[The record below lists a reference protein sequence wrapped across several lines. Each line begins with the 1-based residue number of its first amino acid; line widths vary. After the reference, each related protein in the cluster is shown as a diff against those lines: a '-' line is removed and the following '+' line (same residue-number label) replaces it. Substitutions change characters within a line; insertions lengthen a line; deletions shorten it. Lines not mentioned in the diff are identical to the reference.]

1 MVTNTAPPDVLDAV
15 TSDLR
20 SAADTLS
27 RHVPAD
33 PVPRFM
39 EPPQALVADTPG
51 AWMDRSMP
59 YDPVVGR
66 FNPIAL
72 PVEISFQPPLAIGT
86 AVFTTPYEGGP
97 GWVHGA
103 ALAATFDIVL
113 TAANYLSGAAGPTV
127 WLTIRFRRPT
137 LVGIEARFEAEVVA
151 NDGRR
156 VTSKGRLV
164 QDGVVCVE
172 AEGEFVALDKTEH
185 AQGGSAPRAH
195 PSTPGRGLGKEARG
209 VAPTRPASDSGGRS
223 SDQGRCGDAHH
234 GRRRPCPRLGSLEG
248 RVAEGEHPTVGAD
261 HPVALAR
268 RGRRPCPRRAG

>member
-1 MVTNTAPPDVLDAV
+1 VSNDPPGSFHPAIAGREGSMAELADTVRRLVDLVVTNTASADVLDTVVAQ
-15 TSDLR
+15 LR
-20 SAADTLS
+20 STADVLAL
-27 RHVPAD
+27 HVPTD
-33 PVPRFM
+33 PVARFV
-39 EPPQALVADTPG
+39 EPPESTRSETRGLS
-51 AWMDRSMP
+51 MDRSMP

-113 TAANYLSGAAGPTV
+113 TAANHLSGAAGPTV

-137 LVGIEARFEAEVVA
+137 LVGIEARFEAEVVS

-156 VTSKGRLV
+156 VVSKGRLV

-172 AEGEFVALDKTEH
+172 AEGEFAVLD
-185 AQGGSAPRAH
+185 
-195 PSTPGRGLGKEARG
+195 
-209 VAPTRPASDSGGRS
+209 PTRIRQAAQRNEHRS
-223 SDQGRCGDAHH
+223 SRRRDTEGGDAA
-234 GRRRPCPRLGSLEG
+234 RPGG
-248 RVAEGEHPTVGAD
+248 DA
-261 HPVALAR
+261 
-268 RGRRPCPRRAG
+268 

>member
-1 MVTNTAPPDVLDAV
+1 MGAP
-15 TSDLR
+15 
-20 SAADTLS
+20 
-27 RHVPAD
+27 
-33 PVPRFM
+33 
-39 EPPQALVADTPG
+39 
-51 AWMDRSMP
+51 MP

-72 PVEISFQPPLAIGT
+72 PVAISFEPPLAIGT

-113 TAANYLSGAAGPTV
+113 TAANHLSGAAGPTV

-137 LVGIEARFEAEVVA
+137 LVGVEARFEAEVVS

-172 AEGEFVALDKTEH
+172 AEGEFAVLDTD
-185 AQGGSAPRAH
+185 APARRPQLH
-195 PSTPGRGLGKEARG
+195 EPRRRRRARG
-209 VAPTRPASDSGGRS
+209 EAGARRGVTRRARSAAARRCPPWAPTRWAPASDPSK
-223 SDQGRCGDAHH
+223 
-234 GRRRPCPRLGSLEG
+234 
-248 RVAEGEHPTVGAD
+248 GAS
-261 HPVALAR
+261 PKAKIPPSEATTQ
-268 RGRRPCPRRAG
+268 

>member
-1 MVTNTAPPDVLDAV
+1 MVSSEQAQGSFHPAIAGRETSMAELADTVRRLVDLVVTNTASADVLDTV
-15 TSDLR
+15 VSQLR
-20 SAADTLS
+20 STADVLAL
-27 RHVPAD
+27 HVPTD
-33 PVPRFM
+33 PVPRFV
-39 EPPQALVADTPG
+39 EPPEGPVAESPG
-51 AWMDRSMP
+51 RSMDRSMP

-113 TAANYLSGAAGPTV
+113 TAANHLSGAAGPTV

-137 LVGIEARFEAEVVA
+137 LVGVEARFEAEVVS

-156 VTSKGRLV
+156 VVSKGRLV

-172 AEGEFVALDKTEH
+172 AEGEFAVLDPKRIRQVARRNARHSSRRRGAEGAVGD
-185 AQGGSAPRAH
+185 GGD
-195 PSTPGRGLGKEARG
+195 GGAREQ
-209 VAPTRPASDSGGRS
+209 D
-223 SDQGRCGDAHH
+223 GDA
-234 GRRRPCPRLGSLEG
+234 
-248 RVAEGEHPTVGAD
+248 
-261 HPVALAR
+261 
-268 RGRRPCPRRAG
+268 

>member
-1 MVTNTAPPDVLDAV
+1 VSSEDAPGSFHPAIAGRERSMAELADTVRHLIDLVVTNTADADVLDGVVAQ
-15 TSDLR
+15 LR
-20 SAADTLS
+20 STADVLAA
-27 RHVPAD
+27 HVPTH
-33 PVPRFM
+33 PVPRFV
-39 EPPQALVADTPG
+39 EPPEGPRAETPG
-51 AWMDRSMP
+51 ASMDRSMP

-113 TAANYLSGAAGPTV
+113 TAANHLSGAAGPTV

-137 LVGIEARFEAEVVA
+137 LVGVEARFEAEVVS

-172 AEGEFVALDKTEH
+172 AEGEFAVIDPKRIR
-185 AQGGSAPRAH
+185 Q
-195 PSTPGRGLGKEARG
+195 
-209 VAPTRPASDSGGRS
+209 
-223 SDQGRCGDAHH
+223 
-234 GRRRPCPRLGSLEG
+234 
-248 RVAEGEHPTVGAD
+248 VAEHNLRRSARRDGEEAGAAGAD
-261 HPVALAR
+261 NGGQA
-268 RGRRPCPRRAG
+268 